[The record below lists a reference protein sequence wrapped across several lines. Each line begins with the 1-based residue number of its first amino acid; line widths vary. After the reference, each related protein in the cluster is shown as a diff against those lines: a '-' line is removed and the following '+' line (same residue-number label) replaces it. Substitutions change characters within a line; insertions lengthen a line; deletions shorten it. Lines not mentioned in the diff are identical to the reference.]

1 MSKREEITG
10 ILRRRLR
17 TVLAEYAAD
26 IGIESKLAAALSMR
40 SDASYLA
47 EEVLNDYGLEQIL
60 MAAGWRKMVVKR

>member
-26 IGIESKLAAALSMR
+26 IGIESKRAAALSMR